1 MASERRNITVP
12 PELNRKLEQDHI
24 NASGLISD
32 LLEAYFAY
40 GDVDQAAEYAAE
52 KRKDRHEEALSRAC
66 ETLEQIP
73 EEELDR
79 FNEAVLNWAS
89 KIERPPEELVEIVSE
104 YKETGET
111 PEEAISA

>member
-40 GDVDQAAEYAAE
+40 GDVDAAAEYAVE
-52 KRKDRHEEALSRAC
+52 KRKERTEEALERAC
-66 ETLEQIP
+66 DTLSNIP
-73 EEELDR
+73 EEKLDR
-79 FNEAVLNWAS
+79 FNEGVLNWAS
-89 KIERPPEELVEIVSE
+89 KIEKPPETVVEIVEE
-104 YKETGET
+104 YKETGEV

>member
-40 GDVDQAAEYAAE
+40 GDVDQAAEYAVE
-52 KRKDRHEEALSRAC
+52 KRRDRNEEALSRAC
-66 ETLEQIP
+66 ETLSAIP
-73 EEELDR
+73 EEKLDR
-79 FNEAVLNWAS
+79 FNEGVLNWAS
-89 KIERPPEELVEIVSE
+89 KIETPPEELVEIVND
-104 YKETGET
+104 YKESGEV

>member
-1 MASERRNITVP
+1 MPSERRNITVP

-40 GDVDQAAEYAAE
+40 GDVDAAAEYTVE
-52 KRKDRHEEALSRAC
+52 KRKDRTQEALSRAC
-66 ETLEQIP
+66 ESLETIP

-79 FNEAVLNWAS
+79 FNEGVLNWAA
-89 KIERPPEELVEIVSE
+89 KVERPPETLVEIVIE
-104 YKETGET
+104 YKETGEV

>member
-40 GDVDQAAEYAAE
+40 GDVGEAAEYAAE
-52 KRKDRHEEALSRAC
+52 KRKERQTDALEKAC
-66 ETLEQIP
+66 ETLSGIP
-73 EEELDR
+73 NEELDR
-79 FNEAVLNWAS
+79 FNDAVLNWAS
-89 KIERPPEELVEIVSE
+89 KIERRPEDLVEIVTE
-104 YKETGET
+104 YKDTGEI
-111 PEEAISA
+111 PEEAV